1 MKRTLDANVIPM
13 FRWFVAL
20 EMVAL
25 AIVPMVEY
33 YLFDQFTFVNDPFF
47 TLLFQSALL
56 FVYLSFPQI
65 QYRLKKFYLPIA
77 ILIAVVYPSFVNL
90 TYVLASMAGGLPID
104 TMHIWALLPLLM
116 IPLVPMAWQYDFK
129 ATFILFGGFGMGEVI
144 IVLFAKQAL
153 DVAVLG
159 YMYATFIRVTTL
171 LMVAFMIEGL
181 VTVQRN
187 QRDQLRQVN
196 IKLTRQALI
205 MEEVATMQER
215 NRIARELH
223 DTLAH
228 TLSGLSVQLEAI
240 KTVTPVEAESQEM
253 IDQALLNTRNGL
265 NETRDVLKNLRAAP
279 IQELGFEQAM
289 FQLVETMQPEA
300 GPVIEL
306 FISRSIPNLGK
317 ELEHTIYRIVQESIK
332 NALQH
337 ASAKNIKVSIDIIR
351 HTLKVI
357 ISDDGEGFDPLQKT
371 NKRGYGLFGIIERAE
386 MVGGTLDVQSDVNQG
401 TEIIFE
407 VAL

>member
-1 MKRTLDANVIPM
+1 
-13 FRWFVAL
+13 
-20 EMVAL
+20 
-25 AIVPMVEY
+25 
-33 YLFDQFTFVNDPFF
+33 
-47 TLLFQSALL
+47 
-56 FVYLSFPQI
+56 
-65 QYRLKKFYLPIA
+65 
-77 ILIAVVYPSFVNL
+77 
-90 TYVLASMAGGLPID
+90 
-104 TMHIWALLPLLM
+104 
-116 IPLVPMAWQYDFK
+116 
-129 ATFILFGGFGMGEVI
+129 
-144 IVLFAKQAL
+144 
-153 DVAVLG
+153 
-159 YMYATFIRVTTL
+159 
-171 LMVAFMIEGL
+171 
-181 VTVQRN
+181 
-187 QRDQLRQVN
+187 
-196 IKLTRQALI
+196 
-205 MEEVATMQER
+205 
-215 NRIARELH
+215 
-223 DTLAH
+223 
-228 TLSGLSVQLEAI
+228 LSVQLEAI

-289 FQLVETMQPEA
+289 FQLVETMQPED